1 MKFAALLL
9 VAAGI
14 ASASAASASTINT
27 DADFLKASRCKGLA
41 AGLGVDA
48 AGLDAALKVEARRRV
63 EYIQSR
69 GYTEMARA
77 KRQAGD
83 ANLKERLTAELNGA
97 CTAYLSPAGGDVAS
111 R

>member
-14 ASASAASASTINT
+14 ASATAASASTIKS

-41 AGLGVDA
+41 AGLGVDSSS
-48 AGLDAALKVEARRRV
+48 LDAALKVEARSRV

-83 ANLKERLTAELNGA
+83 ANLKERLTAELNGP
-97 CTAYLSPAGGDVAS
+97 CTAYLGPANSDVA
-111 R
+111 RR